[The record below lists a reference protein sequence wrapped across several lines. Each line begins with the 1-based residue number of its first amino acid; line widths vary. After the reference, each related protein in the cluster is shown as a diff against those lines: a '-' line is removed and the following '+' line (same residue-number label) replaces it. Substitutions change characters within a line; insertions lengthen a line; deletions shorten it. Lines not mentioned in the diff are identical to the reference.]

1 VNHAG
6 AGPAAVRLV
15 GASFGYT
22 DQPVT
27 DRLNLVIEP
36 GEVVALLGAN
46 GSGKSTIV
54 KGMLGLITRTAGNVE
69 LFGQPAEELSD
80 RSQIGYVPQRHSLT
94 GGLACTAA
102 EVVQSGLLRRG
113 SWFGRPNRSDRTAT
127 HEALA
132 TCGLQGE
139 EYRAVSQLSGGQQR
153 RVLVARAIA
162 SQPDL
167 LVLDEPTAGVDAEQ
181 QAAFATALERLAAE
195 GTTILF
201 VTHELGA
208 VRAFVH
214 AGHRHGGR
222 QGQLRR
228 RSVALTS
235 PPRLRGRTTRA
246 RRPGRIGPRP
256 RSVVRVTAEAPV
268 V

>member
-1 VNHAG
+1 MNHAG

-15 GASFGYT
+15 DASFGYT

-46 GSGKSTIV
+46 GSGKSTVV

-69 LFGQPAEELSD
+69 LFGRPAAELSD

-113 SWFGRPNRSDRTAT
+113 SWFGRPTRSDRTAT

-139 EYRAVSQLSGGQQR
+139 EDRAVSQLSGGQQR

-162 SQPDL
+162 SRPDL

-181 QAAFATALERLAAE
+181 QAAFASALERLAAD

-201 VTHELGA
+201 VTHELGPFERLFT
-208 VRAFVH
+208 RAIVM
-214 AGHRHGGR
+214 AGGKVSYDGDPLPSHRHHDCGAELHEHGDR
-222 QGQLRR
+222 DESGLG
-228 RSVALTS
+228 L
-235 PPRLRGRTTRA
+235 
-246 RRPGRIGPRP
+246 GPWP
-256 RSVVRVTAEAPV
+256 A
-268 V
+268 